1 MASRAPRSV
10 LTAAVTGLVLV
21 FLAWLG
27 ISASTPFRGP
37 GTIMLAS
44 VGGVV
49 GPLLLVVVLLAIA
62 ALAVGARTGVGTLD
76 RIEEPLIRP
85 PQMPRTTRKS
95 PVVSLIGIESRC
107 GASTLAFNLAA
118 AVASQGAVGVE
129 GGRRLA
135 RPVCVIAEGR
145 LSQAM
150 SLSAEPVATYLA
162 DHPGYIKNDILDL
175 VVSHIAGLDL
185 LCVDSGQL
193 ETTQL
198 ARLLEILRKEY
209 DAVILDC
216 QFGAERLAT
225 AAAHHGDAVL
235 VCGLGTATSS
245 SAAANW
251 AVRCWDLGEERRTA
265 MIVNRRSGSSI
276 PGELNAGFLYRGE
289 VPEDP
294 LVSACDVA
302 GTPWAVEFDSPA
314 AHALAQ
320 LAAGVLPELLVQETT
335 NAA

>member
-10 LTAAVTGLVLV
+10 VSAAVTGLVLV
-21 FLAWLG
+21 ALAWLG
-27 ISASTPFRGP
+27 TSAATPFHGSV
-37 GTIMLAS
+37 TSVLAS
-44 VGGVV
+44 VGGLV
-49 GPLLLVVVLLAIA
+49 GPLLLVAVLLAIGA
-62 ALAVGARTGVGTLD
+62 IVFGARTGVGPLD
-76 RIEEPLIRP
+76 RREEPLIRP
-85 PQMPRTTRKS
+85 PQMPRTTRRS
-95 PVVSLIGIESRC
+95 PVVSLIGIESGC

-118 AVASQGAVGVE
+118 AVASQGSVVVE

-135 RPVCVIAEGR
+135 RPVCVISDGR

-175 VVSHIAGLDL
+175 VVSHIGGVDL

-198 ARLLEILRKEY
+198 ARLLEILRKAY

-235 VCGLGTATSS
+235 VCGLGTAASS
-245 SAAANW
+245 TAAAAW

-265 MIVNRRSGSSI
+265 MVVNRLSGSSI
-276 PGELNAGFLYRGE
+276 PGELNAGFLYRAE

-294 LVSACDVA
+294 VVSACDVA
-302 GTPWAVEFDSPA
+302 GIPWAVEFDSPA
-314 AHALAQ
+314 ADALAQ
-320 LAAGVLPELLVQETT
+320 LAAGVLPELLVQETK

>member
-1 MASRAPRSV
+1 MASKAPRSV
-10 LTAAVTGLVLV
+10 LTAAIAGLVLV
-21 FLAWLG
+21 ALAWLG
-27 ISASTPFRGP
+27 ASAATPFH
-37 GTIMLAS
+37 GTVTRVVAS
-44 VGGVV
+44 MGGLV
-49 GPLLLVVVLLAIA
+49 GPLLLVAVLFAIA
-62 ALAVGARTGVGTLD
+62 ASVFGAGTGVRPLD
-76 RIEEPLIRP
+76 RVEEPLIRP
-85 PQMPRTTRKS
+85 PQMPRTPRKS
-95 PVVSLIGIESRC
+95 PVVSLIGIESGC
-107 GASTLAFNLAA
+107 GTSTLAFNLSA
-118 AVASQGAVGVE
+118 AVASLGSVGVE

-135 RPVCVIAEGR
+135 RPVCLMADGQ

-150 SLSAEPVATYLA
+150 GLSAEPVATYVA
-162 DHPGYIKNDILDL
+162 DHPGYIKTDILDL

-225 AAAHHGDAVL
+225 AAAHHGDVVL
-235 VCGLGTATSS
+235 LCGLATATSS

-265 MIVNRRSGSSI
+265 MVVNRRSGSSM
-276 PGELNAGFLYRGE
+276 PGELNAGFLYRAE
-289 VPEDP
+289 VPENP
-294 LVSACDVA
+294 LVSACDVV

-314 AHALAQ
+314 ADALAQ

>member
-1 MASRAPRSV
+1 MVNRAPRSV
-10 LTAAVTGLVLV
+10 MTAALVGLVLV
-21 FLAWLG
+21 ALAWLG
-27 ISASTPFRGP
+27 ASAATPLHSSVTGV
-37 GTIMLAS
+37 LATM
-44 VGGVV
+44 GGFV
-49 GPLLLVVVLLAIA
+49 GPLLLVAVLVAIGA
-62 ALAVGARTGVGTLD
+62 IVFGARTGVGPLD

-85 PQMPRTTRKS
+85 PRMPRTTRKS
-95 PVVSLIGIESRC
+95 PVASLIGVESGC
-107 GASTLAFNLAA
+107 GTSTLAFNLAA
-118 AVASQGAVGVE
+118 AVASQGSVGVE

-135 RPVCVIAEGR
+135 RPVCVMADGR

-150 SLSAEPVATYLA
+150 GLSAEPVATYLA

-175 VVSHIAGLDL
+175 VVSHIVGVDL

-235 VCGLGTATSS
+235 VCGLGTASSS

-265 MIVNRRSGSSI
+265 MVVNRRSGSSI
-276 PGELNAGFLYRGE
+276 PGELDAGFLYRAE
-289 VPEDP
+289 LPEDP
-294 LVSACDVA
+294 VVSACDMA
-302 GTPWAVEFDSPA
+302 GMPWAVEFDSPA
-314 AHALAQ
+314 AGALAQ
-320 LAAGVLPELLVQETT
+320 LAAAVLPELLVQETT

>member
-1 MASRAPRSV
+1 V
-10 LTAAVTGLVLV
+10 LTAAVAGLVLV
-21 FLAWLG
+21 ALAWLAA
-27 ISASTPFRGP
+27 SAVTSIH
-37 GTIMLAS
+37 GTVTSVLAS
-44 VGGVV
+44 LGG
-49 GPLLLVVVLLAIA
+49 GAKPLLLLAVVLTIA
-62 ALAVGARTGVGTLD
+62 AIVFGARTGAGPLD

-95 PVVSLIGIESRC
+95 PVVSLIGIESGC
-107 GASTLAFNLAA
+107 GVSTLAFNLAA
-118 AVASQGAVGVE
+118 AVASQGSVGVE

-150 SLSAEPVATYLA
+150 GLSAEPIATYLG

-175 VVSHIAGLDL
+175 VVSHIAGVDL

-265 MIVNRRSGSSI
+265 MVVNRRSGSSV
-276 PGELNAGFLYRGE
+276 PGELNAGFLYRAD

-314 AHALAQ
+314 ADALTQ
-320 LAAGVLPELLVQETT
+320 LAAGVLPELIVQETT

>member
-10 LTAAVTGLVLV
+10 LTAAVAGLVLV
-21 FLAWLG
+21 ALAWLG
-27 ISASTPFRGP
+27 ASAATPFHGQV
-37 GTIMLAS
+37 TSVLAS
-44 VGGVV
+44 VGGLV
-49 GPLLLVVVLLAIA
+49 GPLLLVAVLFAI
-62 ALAVGARTGVGTLD
+62 GAIVFGAGTGVGPLD
-76 RIEEPLIRP
+76 QIEEPLVRP

-95 PVVSLIGIESRC
+95 PVVSLIGIESGC

-118 AVASQGAVGVE
+118 AVASQGSVGVE

-135 RPVCVIAEGR
+135 RPVCLMADGR

-150 SLSAEPVATYLA
+150 GLSAEPVATYLA

-175 VVSHIAGLDL
+175 LVSHIAGVDL

-225 AAAHHGDAVL
+225 AAAHHSDAVL

-265 MIVNRRSGSSI
+265 MVVNRLSGSSV

-294 LVSACDVA
+294 LVSACDMA

-314 AHALAQ
+314 VGALAQ
-320 LAAGVLPELLVQETT
+320 LATGVLPELLVQDAA

>member
-1 MASRAPRSV
+1 V
-10 LTAAVTGLVLV
+10 LTAAVAGLILV
-21 FLAWLG
+21 VFAWLG
-27 ISASTPFRGP
+27 ASASTPFHSP
-37 GTIMLAS
+37 VTGTLTRM
-44 VGGVV
+44 GGAV
-49 GPLLLVVVLLAIA
+49 GPLLLVAVLLAIGA
-62 ALAVGARTGVGTLD
+62 SAFRARTGVGPIN
-76 RIEEPLIRP
+76 RVEEPLIRP
-85 PQMPRTTRKS
+85 PQMPRTTRNS
-95 PVVSLIGIESRC
+95 PVVSLIGIESGC

-118 AVASQGAVGVE
+118 AVASQGSVAVA

-135 RPVCVIAEGR
+135 RPVCVMADGR

-150 SLSAEPVATYLA
+150 GLSAAPVATYLA

-175 VVSHIAGLDL
+175 VVSHVAGLDL
-185 LCVDSGQL
+185 LCIDSGQL

-209 DAVILDC
+209 DAVILDS

-235 VCGLGTATSS
+235 VCGLGTAASS
-245 SAAANW
+245 SAAGTW
-251 AVRCWDLGEERRTA
+251 AVRCWDLGEEHRTA
-265 MIVNRRSGSSI
+265 MVVNRRSGSSI
-276 PGELNAGFLYRGE
+276 PGELNAGFLFRAE

-302 GTPWAVEFDSPA
+302 GTPWALEFDSPA
-314 AHALAQ
+314 ADALAQ
-320 LAAGVLPELLVQETT
+320 LAAGVLPELLVPETT